1 MPRRLI
7 IFLLLALLSG
17 CAVFDNSE
25 ISGQSTA
32 MPIAP
37 PVGPARRIVQQ
48 ITAVWS
54 GKQETLVCVLEL
66 DAQHIAMAGLSNEG
80 LSLFNLVY
88 DGNKLELD
96 QSPLLPDSITPEL
109 IITDVQLAYWPV
121 AMLQKILPAP
131 WQLKADQNQRRL
143 YYEKENRVAVNYLSS
158 DAQWPRDVELINYL
172 HNYQLYIKTISY
184 SQ

>member
-17 CAVFDNSE
+17 CAVFDNPE
-25 ISGQSTA
+25 ISDQSGA

-48 ITAVWS
+48 ITAVWA

-88 DGNKLELD
+88 DGNKLGLD
-96 QSPLLPDSITPEL
+96 KSPLLPDAVTPEF

-121 AMLQKILPAP
+121 AVLEKIFTAP
-131 WQLKADQNQRRL
+131 WRLKADQNQRRL
-143 YYEKENRVAVNYLSS
+143 YYEKENRIVVNYLSS
-158 DAQWPRDVELINYL
+158 NANWPRDVELINYRY
-172 HNYQLYIKTISY
+172 NYQLHIKTVSY
-184 SQ
+184 TQ